1 MKDKF
6 LNGKVALIT
15 GASRGIGRGIAIEL
29 AKIGACVIVN
39 YRKDLKGAEET
50 KKTIEERGGYC
61 RIIKCDVSSYED
73 TKLMIEKIIRD
84 FGKIDILINNAGI
97 SKVVLFIDM
106 EEEDWDNIINTNLK
120 GVFNCSR
127 NVLPY
132 MIGEKNGVIINIS
145 SMWGS
150 VGASCEVIYSASKG
164 GVDSFTKALAKE
176 VGPSNIRVNAISPGV
191 INTSMNEW
199 MSCEEKDSLK
209 DEIPLCRFGECED
222 IGKAV
227 VFLCSDNAKYI
238 TGQILT
244 IDGGMI

>member
-6 LNGKVALIT
+6 LNGKVSLVT

-29 AKIGACVIVN
+29 AKAGASVIVN

-50 KKTIEERGGYC
+50 KRIIEEENGYC
-61 RIIKCDVSSYED
+61 RIIKWDVSSYED
-73 TKLMIEKIIRD
+73 TKLMTENIIKD
-84 FGKIDILINNAGI
+84 FGKVDILINNAGI
-97 SKVVLFIDM
+97 SKVGLFIDM
-106 EEEDWDNIINTNLK
+106 DESDWDNIINTNLK
-120 GVFNCSR
+120 GVFNCCR
-127 NVLPY
+127 NILPH
-132 MIGEKNGVIINIS
+132 MFSVKSGVVINIS

-164 GVDSFTKALAKE
+164 GVNSFTKALAKE

-191 INTSMNEW
+191 INTSMNKW
-199 MSCEEKDSLK
+199 MSCEERDSLK

-238 TGQILT
+238 TGQVLT